1 MPLYMV
7 LLAGGLVLGTDDV
20 PTETSPAALA
30 FDPRAVA
37 VEFVDQSVLKM
48 VLADERIE
56 IVTPHGRLQVPTDEI
71 RRIEFAQRLP
81 ADAAAR
87 IDELIKQLASPD
99 MAVHEPA
106 AAELVAAGG
115 PAWLAVVKAA
125 KSGGAELA
133 PRATAVMKKLRPKL
147 TKEELAARED
157 DLIETS
163 DAKIAGKIATPQLKV
178 RTAQFGELGLKIAD
192 ARNLRHQSLLPRV
205 IAEVASEEAL
215 PDPGQLTG
223 YQSKIG
229 QTFAFRVTGA
239 VAGGS
244 IWGTDVYTTDSMLA
258 MAAVHAG
265 VLKAGETGVVRLKI
279 IASPPSFAGSFRN
292 GVRTS
297 PYGVYG
303 GAYQILKDGA
313 DE

>member
-1 MPLYMV
+1 MPLYHA
-7 LLAGGLVLGTDDV
+7 LLAGCLILGADDV
-20 PTETSPAALA
+20 PQESSAAALA
-30 FDPRAVA
+30 FDPRAVS

-56 IVTPHGRLQVPTDEI
+56 IVTPHGKLQVPTDEI

-87 IDELIKQLASPD
+87 IDELLKQLANPD

-106 AAELVAAGG
+106 AAELLAAGG

-125 KSGGAELA
+125 KSGGPELA
-133 PRATAVMKKLRPKL
+133 PRASAVMKKMRPKL

-163 DAKIAGKIATPQLKV
+163 DAKIAGKIAMPQLKV

-205 IAEVASEEAL
+205 IAEVASEDAL
-215 PDPGQLTG
+215 PDPGQLTT
-223 YQSKIG
+223 YNSKIG
-229 QTFAFRVTGA
+229 QTFAFKVTGA

-265 VLKAGETGVVRLKI
+265 VLKAGETGVVRVKI
-279 IASPPSFAGSFRN
+279 LASPPSFAGTFRN